1 MIIKYSLGENN
12 LNLMSKNE
20 NKYKISVVIP
30 TLNRINTLQRALDSV
45 INQTYKP
52 AEIIVVDNGSSDGTL
67 KFLREQY
74 PKIKILKENKI
85 GVSSARNKGI
95 KKSIN
100 QWIALL
106 DSDDAWHPRKLEIQ
120 TSMLNSALKEYN
132 LIHTDEIWFRNNK
145 HINQMKK
152 HKKQG
157 GYIFERCLSL
167 CCISPSSVI
176 FKKNILDKVGLFD
189 ESLPVCEDYDMWLKI
204 CSSEEVLFAQDKLT
218 YKYGGHKDQ
227 LSKSYWGMDRFRIKS
242 IENIIKNFD
251 LTYKQKKQAKKEL
264 IKKLKIIIN
273 GAFKRNNLSIVNE
286 FSTKLEYWD
295 KVNF

>member
-1 MIIKYSLGENN
+1 
-12 LNLMSKNE
+12 MSKNE

-30 TLNRINTLQRALDSV
+30 TLNRINTLQRALDSA
-45 INQTYKP
+45 INQTYKA

-74 PKIKILKENKI
+74 PKITILTENKI

-120 TSMLNSALKEYN
+120 TSMLDSALKEYN
-132 LIHTDEIWFRNNK
+132 LIHTDEVWFRNNK

-167 CCISPSSVI
+167 CCISPSSVL

-251 LTYKQKKQAKKEL
+251 LTYNQKKQAKKEL

>member
-67 KFLREQY
+67 EFLREQY
-74 PKIKILKENKI
+74 PKITILKENKI

-145 HINQMKK
+145 HLNQMKK

-167 CCISPSSVI
+167 CCISPSSVL

>member
-1 MIIKYSLGENN
+1 
-12 LNLMSKNE
+12 MSKNE

-74 PKIKILKENKI
+74 PKITILTENKI

-120 TSMLNSALKEYN
+120 TSMLDSALKEYN
-132 LIHTDEIWFRNNK
+132 LIHTDEVWFRNNK

-167 CCISPSSVI
+167 CCISPSSVL

-227 LSKSYWGMDRFRIKS
+227 LSKSYWGMDRFRIRS

>member
-1 MIIKYSLGENN
+1 
-12 LNLMSKNE
+12 MSKNE

-74 PKIKILKENKI
+74 PEITILTENKL

-120 TSMLNSALKEYN
+120 TSMLDSALKEYN
-132 LIHTDEIWFRNNK
+132 LIHTDEVWFRNNK

-167 CCISPSSVI
+167 CCISPSSVL

-251 LTYKQKKQAKKEL
+251 LTYNQKKQAKEEL

>member
-1 MIIKYSLGENN
+1 
-12 LNLMSKNE
+12 MSKNE

-74 PKIKILKENKI
+74 PKITILTENKI

-120 TSMLNSALKEYN
+120 TSMIDSALKEYN
-132 LIHTDEIWFRNNK
+132 LIHTDEVWFRNNK

-167 CCISPSSVI
+167 CCISPSSVL

>member
-1 MIIKYSLGENN
+1 
-12 LNLMSKNE
+12 MSKNE

-52 AEIIVVDNGSSDGTL
+52 AEIIVVDNGSNDGTL

-74 PKIKILKENKI
+74 PKITILTENKI

-120 TSMLNSALKEYN
+120 TSMLDSALKEYN
-132 LIHTDEIWFRNNK
+132 LIHTDEVWFRNNK

-167 CCISPSSVI
+167 CCISPSSVL

>member
-1 MIIKYSLGENN
+1 M
-12 LNLMSKNE
+12 
-20 NKYKISVVIP
+20 
-30 TLNRINTLQRALDSV
+30 
-45 INQTYKP
+45 
-52 AEIIVVDNGSSDGTL
+52 
-67 KFLREQY
+67 
-74 PKIKILKENKI
+74 
-85 GVSSARNKGI
+85 
-95 KKSIN
+95 
-100 QWIALL
+100 
-106 DSDDAWHPRKLEIQ
+106 
-120 TSMLNSALKEYN
+120 
-132 LIHTDEIWFRNNK
+132 
-145 HINQMKK
+145 
-152 HKKQG
+152 
-157 GYIFERCLSL
+157 
-167 CCISPSSVI
+167 
-176 FKKNILDKVGLFD
+176 DKVGLFD

-251 LTYKQKKQAKKEL
+251 LTYKQKNQAKKEL

>member
-1 MIIKYSLGENN
+1 
-12 LNLMSKNE
+12 MSKNE

-74 PKIKILKENKI
+74 PKITILTEKKI

-120 TSMLNSALKEYN
+120 TSMLDSALKEYN
-132 LIHTDEIWFRNNK
+132 LIHTDEVWFRNNK

-167 CCISPSSVI
+167 CCISPSSVL

-286 FSTKLEYWD
+286 FSTKLKYWD

>member
-1 MIIKYSLGENN
+1 
-12 LNLMSKNE
+12 MSKNE

-74 PKIKILKENKI
+74 PKITILTENKI

-120 TSMLNSALKEYN
+120 TNMLDSALKEYN
-132 LIHTDEIWFRNNK
+132 LIHTDEVWFRNNK

-167 CCISPSSVI
+167 CCISPSSVL

>member
-1 MIIKYSLGENN
+1 ML
-12 LNLMSKNE
+12 KNE

-74 PKIKILKENKI
+74 PKITILTEKKI

-120 TSMLNSALKEYN
+120 TSMLDSALKEYN
-132 LIHTDEIWFRNNK
+132 LIHTDEVWFRNNK

-167 CCISPSSVI
+167 CCISPSSVL

>member
-1 MIIKYSLGENN
+1 
-12 LNLMSKNE
+12 MSENE

-74 PKIKILKENKI
+74 PKITILTENKI

-120 TSMLNSALKEYN
+120 TSMLDSALKEYN
-132 LIHTDEIWFRNNK
+132 LIHTDEVWFRNNK

-167 CCISPSSVI
+167 CCISPSSVM

>member
-1 MIIKYSLGENN
+1 
-12 LNLMSKNE
+12 MSKNE

-30 TLNRINTLQRALDSV
+30 TLNRINTLQRALDSA
-45 INQTYKP
+45 INQTYKA

-74 PKIKILKENKI
+74 PKITILTENKI

-120 TSMLNSALKEYN
+120 TSMLDSALKEYN
-132 LIHTDEIWFRNNK
+132 LIHTDEVWFRNNK

-167 CCISPSSVI
+167 CCISPSSVL

>member
-1 MIIKYSLGENN
+1 
-12 LNLMSKNE
+12 MSKNE

-74 PKIKILKENKI
+74 PKITILTENKI

-120 TSMLNSALKEYN
+120 TSMLDSALKEYN
-132 LIHTDEIWFRNNK
+132 LIHTDEVWFRNNK

-167 CCISPSSVI
+167 CCISPSSVL

-204 CSSEEVLFAQDKLT
+204 CSTEEVLFAQDKLT

-251 LTYKQKKQAKKEL
+251 LTYKQKKLAKKEL

>member
-1 MIIKYSLGENN
+1 
-12 LNLMSKNE
+12 MSKNE

-74 PKIKILKENKI
+74 PKITILTENKI

-120 TSMLNSALKEYN
+120 TSILDSALKEYN
-132 LIHTDEIWFRNNK
+132 LIHTDEVWFRNNK

-167 CCISPSSVI
+167 CCISPSSVL

>member
-1 MIIKYSLGENN
+1 
-12 LNLMSKNE
+12 MSKNE

-74 PKIKILKENKI
+74 PKITTITENKV

-106 DSDDAWHPRKLEIQ
+106 DSDDAWHPRKLEVQ
-120 TSMLNSALKEYN
+120 TSMLGSALKEYS
-132 LIHTDEIWFRNNK
+132 LIHTDEVWFRNNK

-167 CCISPSSVI
+167 CCISPSSVL

-242 IENIIKNFD
+242 IENIIRNFD
-251 LTYKQKKQAKKEL
+251 LTNKQKKQAKKEL

>member
-1 MIIKYSLGENN
+1 
-12 LNLMSKNE
+12 MSKNE

-74 PKIKILKENKI
+74 PKITILTENKI

-95 KKSIN
+95 KKSIY

-120 TSMLNSALKEYN
+120 TSMLDSALKEYS
-132 LIHTDEIWFRNNK
+132 LIHTDEVWFRNNK

-167 CCISPSSVI
+167 CCISPSSVL

-242 IENIIKNFD
+242 IENIIRNFD
-251 LTYKQKKQAKKEL
+251 LTNKQKKQAKKEL

>member
-1 MIIKYSLGENN
+1 
-12 LNLMSKNE
+12 MSKNE

-45 INQTYKP
+45 INQTYKA

-74 PKIKILKENKI
+74 PKITILTENKI

-95 KKSIN
+95 KKSIY

-120 TSMLNSALKEYN
+120 TSMLDSALKEYN
-132 LIHTDEIWFRNNK
+132 LIHTDEVWFRNNK

-157 GYIFERCLSL
+157 GYIFDRCLSL
-167 CCISPSSVI
+167 CCISPSSVL

-227 LSKSYWGMDRFRIKS
+227 LSKSYWGLDRFRIKS

>member
-1 MIIKYSLGENN
+1 
-12 LNLMSKNE
+12 MSKNE

-74 PKIKILKENKI
+74 PKITILTENKI

-100 QWIALL
+100 KWIALL

-120 TSMLNSALKEYN
+120 TSMLDSALKEYN
-132 LIHTDEIWFRNNK
+132 LIHTDEVWFRNNK

-167 CCISPSSVI
+167 CCISPSSVL

-286 FSTKLEYWD
+286 FSTKLKYWD

>member
-1 MIIKYSLGENN
+1 
-12 LNLMSKNE
+12 MSKNE

-45 INQTYKP
+45 INQTYKA

-74 PKIKILKENKI
+74 PKITILTENKI
-85 GVSSARNKGI
+85 GVSSARNRGI

-120 TSMLNSALKEYN
+120 TSMLDSALKEYN
-132 LIHTDEIWFRNNK
+132 LIHTDEVWFRNNK

-167 CCISPSSVI
+167 CCISPSSVL

>member
-1 MIIKYSLGENN
+1 
-12 LNLMSKNE
+12 MSKNE

-45 INQTYKP
+45 INQTFKP

-74 PKIKILKENKI
+74 PKITILTENKI

-120 TSMLNSALKEYN
+120 TSMLDIALKEYN
-132 LIHTDEIWFRNNK
+132 LIHTDEVWFRNNK

-167 CCISPSSVI
+167 CCISPSSVL

-251 LTYKQKKQAKKEL
+251 LTYKQKRQAKKEL

-286 FSTKLEYWD
+286 FSTKLVYWD

>member
-1 MIIKYSLGENN
+1 
-12 LNLMSKNE
+12 MSKNE

-45 INQTYKP
+45 INQTYKA

-74 PKIKILKENKI
+74 PKITILTEKKI

-120 TSMLNSALKEYN
+120 TSMLDSALKEYN
-132 LIHTDEIWFRNNK
+132 LIHTDEVWFRNNK

-167 CCISPSSVI
+167 CCISPSSVL

-251 LTYKQKKQAKKEL
+251 LTYNQKKQAKKEL

>member
-1 MIIKYSLGENN
+1 
-12 LNLMSKNE
+12 MSKNE

-45 INQTYKP
+45 INQTYKA

-74 PKIKILKENKI
+74 PKITILTENKI

-120 TSMLNSALKEYN
+120 TSMLDSALKEYN
-132 LIHTDEIWFRNNK
+132 LIHTDEVWFRNNK

-167 CCISPSSVI
+167 CCISPSSVL

-218 YKYGGHKDQ
+218 YKHGGHKDQ

>member
-1 MIIKYSLGENN
+1 
-12 LNLMSKNE
+12 MSKNE

-74 PKIKILKENKI
+74 PKITILTEKKI

-106 DSDDAWHPRKLEIQ
+106 DSDDAWHPKKLEIQ
-120 TSMLNSALKEYN
+120 TSMLDSALKEYN
-132 LIHTDEIWFRNNK
+132 LIHTDEVWFRNNK

-167 CCISPSSVI
+167 CCISPSSVL

-251 LTYKQKKQAKKEL
+251 LTYEQKKQAKKEL

-295 KVNF
+295 KANF

>member
-1 MIIKYSLGENN
+1 
-12 LNLMSKNE
+12 MSKNE

-74 PKIKILKENKI
+74 PKITILTENKI

-120 TSMLNSALKEYN
+120 TSMLDSALKEYN
-132 LIHTDEIWFRNNK
+132 LIHTNEVWFRNNK

-167 CCISPSSVI
+167 CCISPSSVL

>member
-1 MIIKYSLGENN
+1 
-12 LNLMSKNE
+12 MSKNE

-74 PKIKILKENKI
+74 PKITILTENKI

-95 KKSIN
+95 KTSIN

-120 TSMLNSALKEYN
+120 TSMLDSALKEYN
-132 LIHTDEIWFRNNK
+132 LIHTDEVWFRNNK

-167 CCISPSSVI
+167 CCISPSSVL

-273 GAFKRNNLSIVNE
+273 GAFKRYNLSIVNE

>member
-1 MIIKYSLGENN
+1 
-12 LNLMSKNE
+12 MSKNE

-120 TSMLNSALKEYN
+120 TSMLDSALKEYN
-132 LIHTDEIWFRNNK
+132 LIHTDEVWFRNNK

-167 CCISPSSVI
+167 CCISPSSVL

-251 LTYKQKKQAKKEL
+251 LTYNQKKQAKKEL

>member
-1 MIIKYSLGENN
+1 MNLLPSISIIIPNFNHAKY
-12 LNLMSKNE
+12 
-20 NKYKISVVIP
+20 IS
-30 TLNRINTLQRALDSV
+30 RAIDSV
-45 INQTYKP
+45 INQTYKA
-52 AEIIVVDNGSSDGTL
+52 AEIIVVDNGSCDGTL

-74 PKIKILKENKI
+74 PKITILTENKI

-95 KKSIN
+95 KNSIN

-120 TSMLNSALKEYN
+120 TSMLDSALKEYN
-132 LIHTDEIWFRNNK
+132 LIHTDEVWFRNNK

-167 CCISPSSVI
+167 CCISPSSVL

>member
-1 MIIKYSLGENN
+1 
-12 LNLMSKNE
+12 MSKNE

-74 PKIKILKENKI
+74 PKITILTENKI

-120 TSMLNSALKEYN
+120 TSMLDSALKEYN
-132 LIHTDEIWFRNNK
+132 LIHTDEVWFRNNK

-167 CCISPSSVI
+167 CCISPSSVL

-189 ESLPVCEDYDMWLKI
+189 ESLPVCEDYDLWLKI

-242 IENIIKNFD
+242 IENVIKNFD
-251 LTYKQKKQAKKEL
+251 LTYKKKKQAKKEL

>member
-1 MIIKYSLGENN
+1 
-12 LNLMSKNE
+12 MSKNE

-74 PKIKILKENKI
+74 PKITTLTENKV

-106 DSDDAWHPRKLEIQ
+106 DSDDAWHPRKLEVQ
-120 TSMLNSALKEYN
+120 TSMLDSALKEYS
-132 LIHTDEIWFRNNK
+132 LIHTDEVWFRNNK

-167 CCISPSSVI
+167 CCISPSSVL

-189 ESLPVCEDYDMWLKI
+189 ESLPVCEDYDLWLKI

-251 LTYKQKKQAKKEL
+251 LTNKQKKQAKKEL

-286 FSTKLEYWD
+286 FSTKFEYWD
-295 KVNF
+295 KANF

>member
-1 MIIKYSLGENN
+1 MSNN
-12 LNLMSKNE
+12 K

-52 AEIIVVDNGSSDGTL
+52 AEIIVVDNGSIDGTL

-74 PKIKILKENKI
+74 PRITILTENKI

-120 TSMLNSALKEYN
+120 TSMLDSALKEYN
-132 LIHTDEIWFRNNK
+132 LIHTDEVWFRNNK

-167 CCISPSSVI
+167 CCISPSSVL

-273 GAFKRNNLSIVNE
+273 GSFKRNNLSIVNE

>member
-1 MIIKYSLGENN
+1 
-12 LNLMSKNE
+12 MSKNE

-74 PKIKILKENKI
+74 PKITILTENKI

-106 DSDDAWHPRKLEIQ
+106 DSDDAWHPKKLEIQ
-120 TSMLNSALKEYN
+120 TSMLDSALKEYN
-132 LIHTDEIWFRNNK
+132 LIHTDEVWFRNNK

-167 CCISPSSVI
+167 CCISPSSVL

>member
-1 MIIKYSLGENN
+1 
-12 LNLMSKNE
+12 MSKNE

-52 AEIIVVDNGSSDGTL
+52 SEIIVVDNGSSDGTL

-74 PKIKILKENKI
+74 PKITILTEKKI

-120 TSMLNSALKEYN
+120 TSMLDSALKEYN
-132 LIHTDEIWFRNNK
+132 LIHTDEVWFRNNK

-167 CCISPSSVI
+167 CCISPSSVL

-286 FSTKLEYWD
+286 FSSKLEYWD

>member
-1 MIIKYSLGENN
+1 
-12 LNLMSKNE
+12 MSKNE

-74 PKIKILKENKI
+74 PKITILTENKI

-120 TSMLNSALKEYN
+120 TSMLDSALKEYN
-132 LIHTDEIWFRNNK
+132 LIHTDEVWFRNNK

-167 CCISPSSVI
+167 CCISPSSVL

-251 LTYKQKKQAKKEL
+251 LTYKQKKQAKREL

>member
-1 MIIKYSLGENN
+1 
-12 LNLMSKNE
+12 MSKNE

-74 PKIKILKENKI
+74 PKITILTENKI

-120 TSMLNSALKEYN
+120 TSMLDSALKEYN
-132 LIHTDEIWFRNNK
+132 LIHTDEVWFRNNK

-157 GYIFERCLSL
+157 GYIFEKCLSL
-167 CCISPSSVI
+167 CCISPSSVL

-227 LSKSYWGMDRFRIKS
+227 LSKSYWGMDRFRIVS

>member
-1 MIIKYSLGENN
+1 
-12 LNLMSKNE
+12 MSKNE

-74 PKIKILKENKI
+74 PKITILTENKI

-120 TSMLNSALKEYN
+120 TSMLDSALKEYN
-132 LIHTDEIWFRNNK
+132 LIHTDEVWFRNNK

-167 CCISPSSVI
+167 CCISPSSVL

-227 LSKSYWGMDRFRIKS
+227 LSNAYWGMDRFRIKS

>member
-1 MIIKYSLGENN
+1 
-12 LNLMSKNE
+12 MSKNE

-74 PKIKILKENKI
+74 PKITILTENKI

-120 TSMLNSALKEYN
+120 TSMLDSALKEYN
-132 LIHTDEIWFRNNK
+132 LIHTDEVWFRNNK

-167 CCISPSSVI
+167 CCISPSSVL

-251 LTYKQKKQAKKEL
+251 LTYNQKKQAKKEL

-295 KVNF
+295 KANF